1 MHKISIEG
9 IKAYGFHGCM
19 EEEARIGQPYIVDVH
34 LTVDFSDAAKEDDLK
49 KTVDYVMVNKVVKEE
64 IGRRSKLI
72 ETVAWRIAQRIQ
84 QEPLVQGIEVRVCK
98 PAPPINGDV
107 ERVCTTVTL

>member
-1 MHKISIEG
+1 MHKISVEG

-19 EEEARIGQPYIVDVH
+19 DEEARIGQPYIVDVH
-34 LTVDFSDAAKEDDLK
+34 LNVDFSAAAENDDLT

-72 ETVAWRIAQRIQ
+72 ETVAMRIAKRLMS
-84 QEPLVQGIEVRVCK
+84 ESLVSGVIVRVCK